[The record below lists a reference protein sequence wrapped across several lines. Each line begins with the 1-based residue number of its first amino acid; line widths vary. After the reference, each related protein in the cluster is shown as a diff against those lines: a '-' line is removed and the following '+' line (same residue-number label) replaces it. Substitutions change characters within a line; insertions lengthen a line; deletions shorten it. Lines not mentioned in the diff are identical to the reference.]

1 MRFLIIYS
9 IEIFYFHIYHE
20 DFYGLSN
27 NVLHVLGTRLFL
39 YVLATWKLDSAM
51 WYIQN
56 AQVMECFSSIT
67 SAFPNYLF
75 YRNFLFSHISWR
87 FLWSFKQ
94 CITCP
99 GDWVFMNV
107 LAFWKS
113 AIAIWHI
120 QNAQVMECFSSI
132 TSAFSNYLFD
142 RNFLFSHISWR
153 FLWSF

>member
-1 MRFLIIYS
+1 MGFLITYS

-27 NVLHVLGTRLFL
+27 NVLHVLGTGLFL
-39 YVLATWKLDSAM
+39 YVLAFWNLAIAM

-67 SAFPNYLF
+67 SAFPNYLL

-99 GDWVFMNV
+99 GDWVISVCFGILKISHCNV
-107 LAFWKS
+107 IYSKRAN
-113 AIAIWHI
+113 HG
-120 QNAQVMECFSSI
+120 M
-132 TSAFSNYLFD
+132 
-142 RNFLFSHISWR
+142 FLINNKWVS
-153 FLWSF
+153 